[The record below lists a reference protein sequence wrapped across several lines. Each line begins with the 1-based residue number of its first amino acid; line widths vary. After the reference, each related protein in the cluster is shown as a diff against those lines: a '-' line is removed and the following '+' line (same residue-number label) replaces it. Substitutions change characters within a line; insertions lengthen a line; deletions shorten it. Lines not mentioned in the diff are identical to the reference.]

1 MLGSQHPDKSA
12 VGRKRTDS
20 ASASITEKSNL
31 QLLNEVEAMLS
42 VPAEEMDTDR
52 IEEYLSLLQKR
63 APVAE
68 HYDPEE
74 KWAKLEESH
83 PLIFEEEPN
92 SCKSDLAAEARN
104 RHGNRTRRSFSRVFR
119 AAAIAA
125 AAAFCFIITAS
136 AMGFQPVQAVLRW
149 AEGIIQI
156 YTNPSGIMELPD
168 DDPSEYH
175 SLYEALA
182 ANGISTEGLPTWVP
196 RDYAILSVTAKS
208 SDGVIKCVAV
218 YESNRGNIVIRS
230 LKIISPDITVA
241 EERDT
246 DAISYQH
253 NQEEFFIVSDR
264 QWMKADW
271 ENEGIFFSISGQISE
286 DEIKEM
292 IDSIQ

>member
-42 VPAEEMDTDR
+42 VSAEEMDTDR
-52 IEEYLSLLQKR
+52 IEEYLSLLQKK
-63 APVAE
+63 APVTE

-83 PLIFEEEPN
+83 PLIFEEETS

-156 YTNPSGIMELPD
+156 YTNPSGIMELHD

-218 YESNRGNIVIRS
+218 YESNRGNIVIRA

>member
-83 PLIFEEEPN
+83 PLIFEEETS
-92 SCKSDLAAEARN
+92 SCKSDLAAETKN

-119 AAAIAA
+119 AAAI
-125 AAAFCFIITAS
+125 AAFCFIITAS

-196 RDYAILSVTAKS
+196 RDYAVSAIAVKL
-208 SDGVIKCVAV
+208 SDGVLKCSAI
-218 YESNRGNIVIRS
+218 YDSTRGGLVIRVIEHTMALS
-230 LKIISPDITVA
+230 TEAKELDSVGSVYT
-241 EERDT
+241 
-246 DAISYQH
+246 H
-253 NQEEFFIVSDR
+253 NQTEYYILMDDGVT
-264 QWMKADW
+264 KAGWQD
-271 ENEGIFFSISGQISE
+271 GMLSYVISGQISE

>member
-52 IEEYLSLLQKR
+52 IEEYLSLLQKK
-63 APVAE
+63 APVTE

-156 YTNPSGIMELPD
+156 YTNPSGIMTTIPASIIPCMRLWRQTGSVQKVCPHGYREIMRFRLLQLSCQMVCLNVLPFM
-168 DDPSEYH
+168 
-175 SLYEALA
+175 
-182 ANGISTEGLPTWVP
+182 
-196 RDYAILSVTAKS
+196 
-208 SDGVIKCVAV
+208 
-218 YESNRGNIVIRS
+218 IR
-230 LKIISPDITVA
+230 PV
-241 EERDT
+241 E
-246 DAISYQH
+246 
-253 NQEEFFIVSDR
+253 V
-264 QWMKADW
+264 
-271 ENEGIFFSISGQISE
+271 
-286 DEIKEM
+286 
-292 IDSIQ
+292 

>member
-52 IEEYLSLLQKR
+52 IEEYLSLLQKK
-63 APVAE
+63 APVTE

-83 PLIFEEEPN
+83 PLIFEEETS
-92 SCKSDLAAEARN
+92 SCKSDLAAEAKN

-136 AMGFQPVQAVLRW
+136 TMGFQPVQAVLRW

-196 RDYAILSVTAKS
+196 RDYAVSAIAVKL
-208 SDGVIKCVAV
+208 SDGVLKCSAI
-218 YESNRGNIVIRS
+218 YDSTRGGLVIRVIEHTMALS
-230 LKIISPDITVA
+230 TEAKELDSVGSVYT
-241 EERDT
+241 
-246 DAISYQH
+246 H
-253 NQEEFFIVSDR
+253 NQTEYYILMDDGVT
-264 QWMKADW
+264 KAGWQD
-271 ENEGIFFSISGQISE
+271 GMLSYVISGQISE
-286 DEIKEM
+286 AEIKEM
-292 IDSIQ
+292 INSIQ

>member
-83 PLIFEEEPN
+83 PLIFEEETS
-92 SCKSDLAAEARN
+92 SCKSDLAAEAKN

-125 AAAFCFIITAS
+125 AAAFCFIITAR

-196 RDYAILSVTAKS
+196 RDYAVSAIAVKL
-208 SDGVIKCVAV
+208 SDGVLKCSAI
-218 YESNRGNIVIRS
+218 YDSTRGGLVIRVIEHTMALS
-230 LKIISPDITVA
+230 TEAKELDSVGSVYT
-241 EERDT
+241 
-246 DAISYQH
+246 H
-253 NQEEFFIVSDR
+253 NQTEYYILMDDGVT
-264 QWMKADW
+264 KAGWQD
-271 ENEGIFFSISGQISE
+271 GMLSYVISGQISE
-286 DEIKEM
+286 AEIKEM
-292 IDSIQ
+292 INSIQ

>member
-52 IEEYLSLLQKR
+52 IEEYLSLLQKK
-63 APVAE
+63 APVTE

-104 RHGNRTRRSFSRVFR
+104 RHGNRTRRSFSRVFH
-119 AAAIAA
+119 
-125 AAAFCFIITAS
+125 AAFCFIITAS

-196 RDYAILSVTAKS
+196 RDYAVSAIAVKL
-208 SDGVIKCVAV
+208 SDGVLKCSAI
-218 YESNRGNIVIRS
+218 YDSTRGGLVIRVIEHTMALS
-230 LKIISPDITVA
+230 TEAKELDSVGSVYT
-241 EERDT
+241 
-246 DAISYQH
+246 H
-253 NQEEFFIVSDR
+253 NQTEYYILMDNGVT
-264 QWMKADW
+264 KAGWQD
-271 ENEGIFFSISGQISE
+271 GMLSYVISGQISE
-286 DEIKEM
+286 AEIKEM
-292 IDSIQ
+292 INSIQ

>member
-42 VPAEEMDTDR
+42 LPAEEMDTDR
-52 IEEYLSLLQKR
+52 IEEYLSLLQKK
-63 APVAE
+63 APVTE

-175 SLYEALA
+175 SMYEALA

-218 YESNRGNIVIRS
+218 YESNRGNIVIRA

-253 NQEEFFIVSDR
+253 NQEEFFIVS
-264 QWMKADW
+264 
-271 ENEGIFFSISGQISE
+271 ENLARGSSTI
-286 DEIKEM
+286 
-292 IDSIQ
+292 

>member
-1 MLGSQHPDKSA
+1 M
-12 VGRKRTDS
+12 
-20 ASASITEKSNL
+20 
-31 QLLNEVEAMLS
+31 
-42 VPAEEMDTDR
+42 
-52 IEEYLSLLQKR
+52 
-63 APVAE
+63 
-68 HYDPEE
+68 
-74 KWAKLEESH
+74 
-83 PLIFEEEPN
+83 IFEEEPN

-196 RDYAILSVTAKS
+196 RDYAVSAIAVKL
-208 SDGVIKCVAV
+208 SDGVLKCSAI
-218 YESNRGNIVIRS
+218 YDSTRGGLVIRVIEHTMALSTEAKELDS
-230 LKIISPDITVA
+230 LGSVYT
-241 EERDT
+241 
-246 DAISYQH
+246 H
-253 NQEEFFIVSDR
+253 NQTEYYILMDDGVT
-264 QWMKADW
+264 KAGWQD
-271 ENEGIFFSISGQISE
+271 GMLSYVISGQISE
-286 DEIKEM
+286 AEIKEM
-292 IDSIQ
+292 INSIQ

>member
-83 PLIFEEEPN
+83 PLIFEEETS
-92 SCKSDLAAEARN
+92 SCKSDLAAEAKN

-136 AMGFQPVQAVLRW
+136 TMGFQPVQAVLRW

-196 RDYAILSVTAKS
+196 RDYAVSAIAVKL
-208 SDGVIKCVAV
+208 SDGVLKCSAI
-218 YESNRGNIVIRS
+218 YDSTRGGLVIRVIEHTMALS
-230 LKIISPDITVA
+230 TEAKELDSVGSVYT
-241 EERDT
+241 
-246 DAISYQH
+246 H
-253 NQEEFFIVSDR
+253 NQTEYYILMDDGVT
-264 QWMKADW
+264 KAGWQD
-271 ENEGIFFSISGQISE
+271 GMLSYVISGQISE
-286 DEIKEM
+286 AEIKEM
-292 IDSIQ
+292 INSIQ

>member
-83 PLIFEEEPN
+83 PLIFEEETS
-92 SCKSDLAAEARN
+92 SCKSDLAAEAKN

-119 AAAIAA
+119 AATVAA

-136 AMGFQPVQAVLRW
+136 AMGFQSVQAVLRW

-196 RDYAILSVTAKS
+196 RDYAVSAIAVKL
-208 SDGVIKCVAV
+208 SDGVLKCSAI
-218 YESNRGNIVIRS
+218 YDSTRGGLVIRVIEHTMALS
-230 LKIISPDITVA
+230 TEAKELDSVGSVYT
-241 EERDT
+241 
-246 DAISYQH
+246 H
-253 NQEEFFIVSDR
+253 NQTEYYILMDDGVT
-264 QWMKADW
+264 KAGWQD
-271 ENEGIFFSISGQISE
+271 GMLSYVISGQISE
-286 DEIKEM
+286 AEIKEM
-292 IDSIQ
+292 INSIQ

>member
-52 IEEYLSLLQKR
+52 IEEYLSLLQKK
-63 APVAE
+63 APVTE

-149 AEGIIQI
+149 AEGIIH
-156 YTNPSGIMELPD
+156 TNPSGIMELPD

-196 RDYAILSVTAKS
+196 RDYAVSAIAVKL
-208 SDGVIKCVAV
+208 SDGVLKCSAI
-218 YESNRGNIVIRS
+218 YDSTRGGLVIRVIEHTMALS
-230 LKIISPDITVA
+230 TEAKELDSVGSVYT
-241 EERDT
+241 
-246 DAISYQH
+246 H
-253 NQEEFFIVSDR
+253 NQTEYYILMDDGVT
-264 QWMKADW
+264 KAGWQD
-271 ENEGIFFSISGQISE
+271 GMLSYVISGQISE

>member
-1 MLGSQHPDKSA
+1 M
-12 VGRKRTDS
+12 
-20 ASASITEKSNL
+20 

-52 IEEYLSLLQKR
+52 IEEYLSLLQKK
-63 APVAE
+63 APVTE

-104 RHGNRTRRSFSRVFR
+104 RHGNRTRRSFSRVFH

-196 RDYAILSVTAKS
+196 RDYAVSAIAVKL
-208 SDGVIKCVAV
+208 SDGVLKCSAI
-218 YESNRGNIVIRS
+218 YDSTRGGLVIRVIEHTMALS
-230 LKIISPDITVA
+230 TEAKELDSVGSVYT
-241 EERDT
+241 
-246 DAISYQH
+246 H
-253 NQEEFFIVSDR
+253 NQTEYYILMDNGVT
-264 QWMKADW
+264 KAGWQD
-271 ENEGIFFSISGQISE
+271 GMLSYVISGQISE
-286 DEIKEM
+286 AEIKEM
-292 IDSIQ
+292 INSIQ

>member
-83 PLIFEEEPN
+83 PLIFEEETS
-92 SCKSDLAAEARN
+92 SCKSDLAAEAKN

-119 AAAIAA
+119 
-125 AAAFCFIITAS
+125 AAFCFIITAS

-175 SLYEALA
+175 SMYEALA

-196 RDYAILSVTAKS
+196 RDYAVSAIAVKL
-208 SDGVIKCVAV
+208 SDGVLKCSAI
-218 YESNRGNIVIRS
+218 YDSTRGGLVIRVIEHTMALS
-230 LKIISPDITVA
+230 TEAKELDSVGSVYT
-241 EERDT
+241 
-246 DAISYQH
+246 H
-253 NQEEFFIVSDR
+253 NQTEYYILMDDGVT
-264 QWMKADW
+264 KAGWQD
-271 ENEGIFFSISGQISE
+271 GMLSYVISGQISE
-286 DEIKEM
+286 AEIKEM
-292 IDSIQ
+292 INSIQ

>member
-83 PLIFEEEPN
+83 PLIFEEETS
-92 SCKSDLAAEARN
+92 SCKSDLAAEAKN
-104 RHGNRTRRSFSRVFR
+104 RHGNRTRRSFSCVFR
-119 AAAIAA
+119 
-125 AAAFCFIITAS
+125 AAFCFIITAS

-196 RDYAILSVTAKS
+196 RDYAVSAIAVKL
-208 SDGVIKCVAV
+208 SDGVLKCSAI
-218 YESNRGNIVIRS
+218 YDSTRGGLVIRVIEHTMALS
-230 LKIISPDITVA
+230 TEAKELDSVGSVYT
-241 EERDT
+241 
-246 DAISYQH
+246 H
-253 NQEEFFIVSDR
+253 NQTEYYILMDNGVT
-264 QWMKADW
+264 KAGWQD
-271 ENEGIFFSISGQISE
+271 GMLSYVISGQISE
-286 DEIKEM
+286 AEIKEM
-292 IDSIQ
+292 INSIQ

>member
-83 PLIFEEEPN
+83 PLIFEEETS
-92 SCKSDLAAEARN
+92 SCKSDLAAEAKN
-104 RHGNRTRRSFSRVFR
+104 RHGNRTRRSFSCVFR

-136 AMGFQPVQAVLRW
+136 TMGFQPVQAVLRW

-175 SLYEALA
+175 SMYEALA

-196 RDYAILSVTAKS
+196 RDYAVSAIAVKL
-208 SDGVIKCVAV
+208 SDGVLKCSAI
-218 YESNRGNIVIRS
+218 YDSTRGGLVIRVIEHTMALS
-230 LKIISPDITVA
+230 TEAKELDSVGSVYT
-241 EERDT
+241 
-246 DAISYQH
+246 H
-253 NQEEFFIVSDR
+253 NQTEYYILMDDGVT
-264 QWMKADW
+264 KAGWQD
-271 ENEGIFFSISGQISE
+271 GMLSYVISGQISE
-286 DEIKEM
+286 AEIKEM
-292 IDSIQ
+292 INSIQ

>member
-52 IEEYLSLLQKR
+52 IEEYLSLLQKK
-63 APVAE
+63 APVTE

-92 SCKSDLAAEARN
+92 SCKSDFAAEARN

-125 AAAFCFIITAS
+125 ATAFCFIITAS

-149 AEGIIQI
+149 AEEIIQI

-175 SLYEALA
+175 SMYEALA

-196 RDYAILSVTAKS
+196 RDYAVSAIAVKL
-208 SDGVIKCVAV
+208 SDGVLKCSAI
-218 YESNRGNIVIRS
+218 YDSTRGGLVIRVIEHTMALS
-230 LKIISPDITVA
+230 TEAKELDSVGSVYT
-241 EERDT
+241 
-246 DAISYQH
+246 H
-253 NQEEFFIVSDR
+253 NQTEYYILMDNGVT
-264 QWMKADW
+264 KAGWQD
-271 ENEGIFFSISGQISE
+271 GMLSYVISGQISE
-286 DEIKEM
+286 AEIKEM
-292 IDSIQ
+292 INSIQ

>member
-83 PLIFEEEPN
+83 PLIFKEETS
-92 SCKSDLAAEARN
+92 SCKSDLAAEAKN

-175 SLYEALA
+175 SLYDALA
-182 ANGISTEGLPTWVP
+182 ANGISTEGLPT
-196 RDYAILSVTAKS
+196 
-208 SDGVIKCVAV
+208 
-218 YESNRGNIVIRS
+218 
-230 LKIISPDITVA
+230 
-241 EERDT
+241 
-246 DAISYQH
+246 
-253 NQEEFFIVSDR
+253 
-264 QWMKADW
+264 
-271 ENEGIFFSISGQISE
+271 
-286 DEIKEM
+286 
-292 IDSIQ
+292 

>member
-12 VGRKRTDS
+12 VGRKQTDS
-20 ASASITEKSNL
+20 ASASITGKSNL

-83 PLIFEEEPN
+83 PLIFEEETS

-119 AAAIAA
+119 AAAI
-125 AAAFCFIITAS
+125 S

-175 SLYEALA
+175 SLYDALA

-218 YESNRGNIVIRS
+218 YESNRGNIVIRA

>member
-83 PLIFEEEPN
+83 PLIFEEETS
-92 SCKSDLAAEARN
+92 SCKSDLAAEAKN
-104 RHGNRTRRSFSRVFR
+104 RHGNRTRRSFFCVFR

-125 AAAFCFIITAS
+125 AVAFCFIITAS

-175 SLYEALA
+175 SLYDALA

-196 RDYAILSVTAKS
+196 RDYAVSAIAVKL
-208 SDGVIKCVAV
+208 SDGVLKCSAI
-218 YESNRGNIVIRS
+218 YDSTRGGLVIRVIEHTMALS
-230 LKIISPDITVA
+230 TEAKELDSVGSVYT
-241 EERDT
+241 
-246 DAISYQH
+246 H
-253 NQEEFFIVSDR
+253 NQTEYYILMDDGVT
-264 QWMKADW
+264 KAGWQD
-271 ENEGIFFSISGQISE
+271 GMLSYVISGQISE
-286 DEIKEM
+286 AEIKEM
-292 IDSIQ
+292 INSIQ

>member
-1 MLGSQHPDKSA
+1 
-12 VGRKRTDS
+12 
-20 ASASITEKSNL
+20 
-31 QLLNEVEAMLS
+31 MLS

-83 PLIFEEEPN
+83 PLIFEEETS
-92 SCKSDLAAEARN
+92 SCKSDLAAETKN

-196 RDYAILSVTAKS
+196 RDYAVSAIAVKL
-208 SDGVIKCVAV
+208 SDGVLKCSAI
-218 YESNRGNIVIRS
+218 YDSTRGGLVIRVIEHTMALS
-230 LKIISPDITVA
+230 TEAKELDSVGSVYT
-241 EERDT
+241 
-246 DAISYQH
+246 H
-253 NQEEFFIVSDR
+253 NQTEYYILMDDGVT
-264 QWMKADW
+264 KAGWQD
-271 ENEGIFFSISGQISE
+271 GMLSYVISGQISE

>member
-12 VGRKRTDS
+12 VGRKQTDS

-83 PLIFEEEPN
+83 PLIFEEETS

-125 AAAFCFIITAS
+125 AAAFYNRQRYGIPTCS
-136 AMGFQPVQAVLRW
+136 GCPAMGRRNHSDLYQSFRHH
-149 AEGIIQI
+149 GI
-156 YTNPSGIMELPD
+156 
-168 DDPSEYH
+168 
-175 SLYEALA
+175 A
-182 ANGISTEGLPTWVP
+182 
-196 RDYAILSVTAKS
+196 
-208 SDGVIKCVAV
+208 
-218 YESNRGNIVIRS
+218 
-230 LKIISPDITVA
+230 
-241 EERDT
+241 
-246 DAISYQH
+246 
-253 NQEEFFIVSDR
+253 
-264 QWMKADW
+264 
-271 ENEGIFFSISGQISE
+271 
-286 DEIKEM
+286 
-292 IDSIQ
+292 